1 MLTSNGRKGEN
12 WEKCIDTEESEKKK
26 ECTVIILIF
35 VANNKTDN
43 DNACDECNWLQS

>member
-1 MLTSNGRKGEN
+1 MA
-12 WEKCIDTEESEKKK
+12 EKERIEKNVSIPKRVKKK